1 MLYTVLL
8 DNKNYRDPM
17 FNIEQLDRLVGT
29 LNGDTLNNRIELNNT
44 PRSFAGVFSEPLQI
58 DFPLFKK
65 AQSKLQIPDIAA
77 SEGRLFLNKKAY
89 DALHDLI
96 KNDGEFIPAVYEGG
110 EAFIFTPLTV
120 AESIDALDTN
130 LTKKNEWGD
139 LESLSFHEEKLG
151 DWIVFRAEFNAFHTL
166 QVTQAF
172 VDAVKQNELRGL
184 YITTN
189 LGSVFTVERAEI
201 SKLN

>member
-17 FNIEQLDRLVGT
+17 FNSEQLDRLVGT

-65 AQSKLQIPDIAA
+65 AQAKLQIPDIAA

-96 KNDGEFIPAVYEGG
+96 KNDGEFIPAVYDGG
-110 EAFIFTPLTV
+110 EAFIFTPLNV

-139 LESLSFHEEKLG
+139 LENLSFHEEKLG
-151 DWIVFRAEFNAFHTL
+151 GWIVFRAEFNAFHTL

-172 VDAVKQNELRGL
+172 VDAVKQNELKGL

-189 LGSVFTVERAEI
+189 LGSVFSVERGAV

>member
-8 DNKNYRDPM
+8 DNKNYLDPM
-17 FNIEQLDRLVGT
+17 FNSEQLDRLVGT
-29 LNGDTLNNRIELNNT
+29 LNGDTLINRIELNNT
-44 PRSFAGVFSEPLQI
+44 PRSFAGVFNEPLQI
-58 DFPLFKK
+58 DFPVFKK
-65 AQSKLQIPDIAA
+65 AKAKLPIPDIAA

-96 KNDGEFIPAVYEGG
+96 KNDGEFIPAVYQDG
-110 EAFIFTPLTV
+110 EAFIFTPLNV
-120 AESIDALDTN
+120 AETIDALDTK

-139 LESLSFHEEKLG
+139 LENLSFHEEKLG
-151 DWIVFRAEFNAFHTL
+151 DWVVFRAEFNAFHTL

-172 VDAVKQNELRGL
+172 VDAVQQNGLKGL

-189 LGSVFTVERAEI
+189 LGSLFTTERAEV

>member
-17 FNIEQLDRLVGT
+17 FNSEQLDRLVGT

-44 PRSFAGVFSEPLQI
+44 PRSFAGVFSEPLRI

-65 AQSKLQIPDIAA
+65 AQAKLQIPDIAA

-89 DALHDLI
+89 NALHDLI
-96 KNDGEFIPAVYEGG
+96 KNDGEFIPALYEGG
-110 EAFIFTPLTV
+110 EAFIFTPLNV

-139 LESLSFHEEKLG
+139 LENLSFHEEKLG
-151 DWIVFRAEFNAFHTL
+151 DWMVFRAEFNAFHTL

-172 VDAVKQNELRGL
+172 VDAVKQNELKGL

-189 LGSVFTVERAEI
+189 LGSVFSVERGAV

>member
-17 FNIEQLDRLVGT
+17 FNSEQLDRLVGT

-44 PRSFAGVFSEPLQI
+44 PRSFAGVFSEPLRI

-65 AQSKLQIPDIAA
+65 AQAKLQIPDIAA

-96 KNDGEFIPAVYEGG
+96 KNDGEFIPALYEGG
-110 EAFIFTPLTV
+110 EAFIFTPLNV

-139 LESLSFHEEKLG
+139 LENLSFHEEKLG
-151 DWIVFRAEFNAFHTL
+151 GWIVFRAEFNAFHTL

-172 VDAVKQNELRGL
+172 VDAVKQNELKGL

-189 LGSVFTVERAEI
+189 LGSVFSVERGAV

>member
-17 FNIEQLDRLVGT
+17 FNSEQLDRLVGT

-44 PRSFAGVFSEPLQI
+44 PRSFAGVFSEPLRI

-65 AQSKLQIPDIAA
+65 AQAKLQIPDIAA

-96 KNDGEFIPAVYEGG
+96 KNDGEFIPALYEGG
-110 EAFIFTPLTV
+110 EAFIFTPLNV

-139 LESLSFHEEKLG
+139 LENLSFHEEKLG
-151 DWIVFRAEFNAFHTL
+151 DWMVFRAEFNAFHTL

-172 VDAVKQNELRGL
+172 VDAVKQNELKGL

-189 LGSVFTVERAEI
+189 LGSVFSVERGAV

>member
-8 DNKNYRDPM
+8 DNKNYLDPM
-17 FNIEQLDRLVGT
+17 FNSDQLDRLVGT
-29 LNGDTLNNRIELNNT
+29 LNGETLENRIELNNT

-58 DFPLFKK
+58 DFPVFKK
-65 AQSKLQIPDIAA
+65 AKAKLPIPDIAV

-89 DALHDLI
+89 DVLHGLI
-96 KNDGEFIPAVYEGG
+96 QNDGEFIPATYSGG
-110 EAFIFTPLTV
+110 EAFIFTPLNV
-120 AESIDALDTN
+120 AENIEALDTK
-130 LTKKNEWGD
+130 LSKKNDWGD

-151 DWIVFRAEFNAFHTL
+151 GWVVFRAEFNAFNTL

-172 VDAVKQNELRGL
+172 VDAVKENDLRGL

-189 LGSVFTVERAEI
+189 LGSIFTVERSEV